1 MNIQRPTISSPTT
14 TTGMSKQVFG
24 SEDIRE
30 KQRRQTQE
38 LLTQEAKESDA
49 GDSLPEPMEQDKQEV
64 EAAQPV

>member
-1 MNIQRPTISSPTT
+1 
-14 TTGMSKQVFG
+14 MSKQVFG

-38 LLTQEAKESDA
+38 LLAQEAKESDA

-64 EAAQPV
+64 EATQPV